1 MVLKNGFNLKDVNK
15 REGVFPLSGITLT
28 GGAPGT
34 VTVIA
39 TKEGTSQYNPARS
52 QPLVITIE

>member
-15 REGVFPLSGITLT
+15 GVCVFTLSGIGLT

-39 TKEGTSQYNPARS
+39 AKEGASQYNAARS

>member
-15 REGVFPLSGITLT
+15 KEGVFILI